1 MKHASYRKLFR
12 DKESEL
18 LNKIALTGSRN
29 VARIIDFH
37 ESQITRWQRPQKLD
51 DISFIAKMA
60 RVLVAIEYDA
70 PDTNVVINR
79 EDAKALIEALEYIR
93 YPKRKT
99 PVASTTE
106 VSEMQLEI
114 SI

>member
-1 MKHASYRKLFR
+1 MEYASYSKLFR
-12 DKESEL
+12 NKESEL
-18 LNKIALTGSRN
+18 LNKLVLTGSRN
-29 VARIIDFH
+29 VARIIGVH
-37 ESQITRWQRPQKLD
+37 ESQITRWQRPQKIAEL
-51 DISFIAKMA
+51 SFIEKMA
-60 RVLVAIEYDA
+60 RFLVAIEYDS

-99 PVASTTE
+99 SKAGTNE
-106 VSEMQLEI
+106 ASEMQLEM